1 MSSAL
6 AWAFRGWRQVGDWY
20 AKSWADAAENAIT
33 STQSPTATLDEKAD
47 VSAKLWGKTL
57 AGWGLI
63 ANEFLDSAAILSE
76 YPDTILRQKVKFK
89 GLWGNGLQNGTSYT
103 PVLQG
108 DLVSLMGDVVPKDC
122 CYFDPAVVV
131 DMTQGLEIVIDRRSK
146 KSFLYEGVVE
156 FHDPAG
162 SLAGSVDISVG
173 L

>member
-6 AWAFRGWRQVGDWY
+6 VWAFRGWRQVGDWY
-20 AKSWADAAENAIT
+20 ATSWADAAEKAIT

-47 VSAKLWGKTL
+47 TSATLWAKTL

-63 ANEFLDSAAILSE
+63 ANEFLDGAAILSE
-76 YPDTILRQKVKFK
+76 YPDTILRQEVKFK
-89 GLWGNGLQNGTSYT
+89 SLWTTDLLEGTSYT

-108 DLVSLMGDVVPKDC
+108 DLVSLTGAVVPEDC
-122 CYFDPAVVV
+122 CYFDPAAVV
-131 DMTQGLEIVIDRRSK
+131 DTTQRLEIVVDRRSK
-146 KSFLYEGVVE
+146 KSFLYDGVVE

-162 SLAGSVDISVG
+162 KVAGTLGISVA